1 MAYYIKANHLVA
13 EFLKLDNVRLKLRD
27 GNYMLWQADMLA
39 FGPLT
44 ELKAACVSIGA
55 IMLMPHEARQEQDGT
70 TCRTLPPA
78 TDARFFIEPEPEQPE
93 PEQPEPEQPDPEQPE
108 PEQDSLSDSAE
119 PVGEDQGEVVAED
132 QPHNS

>member
-44 ELKAACVSIGA
+44 ELKATSESIGA

-93 PEQPEPEQPDPEQPE
+93 PEQPEPEQN
-108 PEQDSLSDSAE
+108 SLSDSAE

>member
-44 ELKAACVSIGA
+44 ELKAACESIGA

-93 PEQPEPEQPDPEQPE
+93 PEQPEPEQ
-108 PEQDSLSDSAE
+108 DSLSDSAE
-119 PVGEDQGEVVAED
+119 PVGEDQGDVVAED

>member
-13 EFLKLDNVRLKLRD
+13 EFLKLDNVRLKLSD

-44 ELKAACVSIGA
+44 ELKAACESIGA
-55 IMLMPHEARQEQDGT
+55 IMLLPHEARQEQDGT
-70 TCRTLPPA
+70 ACRTLPAA
-78 TDARFFIEPEPEQPE
+78 TDARFFIEPEPE
-93 PEQPEPEQPDPEQPE
+93 PEQPEPE

-119 PVGEDQGEVVAED
+119 PEGEDQGEVVAAD

>member
-44 ELKAACVSIGA
+44 ELKAACESIGA

-70 TCRTLPPA
+70 ICRTLPPA
-78 TDARFFIEPEPEQPE
+78 TDARFFIE
-93 PEQPEPEQPDPEQPE
+93 PEPEQPDPEQPE

>member
-13 EFLKLDNVRLKLRD
+13 EFLKLDNVRLKLSD

-44 ELKAACVSIGA
+44 ELKAACESIGA

-78 TDARFFIEPEPEQPE
+78 TDARFCIEPEPEQPE
-93 PEQPEPEQPDPEQPE
+93 PEQPEPEQN
-108 PEQDSLSDSAE
+108 SLSDSAE
-119 PVGEDQGEVVAED
+119 PVGEDQGDVVAED

>member
-13 EFLKLDNVRLKLRD
+13 EFLKLDNVRLKLSD
-27 GNYMLWQADMLA
+27 GNYMLWQADMFA

-44 ELKAACVSIGA
+44 ELKAACESIGA
-55 IMLMPHEARQEQDGT
+55 IMLLPHEARQEQDGT
-70 TCRTLPPA
+70 ACRTLPAA
-78 TDARFFIEPEPEQPE
+78 TDARFLIEPEHEPDHESQQPE
-93 PEQPEPEQPDPEQPE
+93 PE

-119 PVGEDQGEVVAED
+119 PEGEVQPEGED

>member
-13 EFLKLDNVRLKLRD
+13 EFLKLDNVRLKLSD

-44 ELKAACVSIGA
+44 ELKATCESIGA
-55 IMLMPHEARQEQDGT
+55 IMLMPHEARQEQDDT
-70 TCRTLPPA
+70 ACRTLPAA
-78 TDARFFIEPEPEQPE
+78 TDARFFIEPEPESE
-93 PEQPEPEQPDPEQPE
+93 PEPDPESQQQEPE
-108 PEQDSLSDSAE
+108 PAPLSDSAE
-119 PVGEDQGEVVAED
+119 PEGEDQGEVVAAD

>member
-44 ELKAACVSIGA
+44 ELKAACESIGA

-93 PEQPEPEQPDPEQPE
+93 PEQPEPEQ
-108 PEQDSLSDSAE
+108 DSLSDSAE